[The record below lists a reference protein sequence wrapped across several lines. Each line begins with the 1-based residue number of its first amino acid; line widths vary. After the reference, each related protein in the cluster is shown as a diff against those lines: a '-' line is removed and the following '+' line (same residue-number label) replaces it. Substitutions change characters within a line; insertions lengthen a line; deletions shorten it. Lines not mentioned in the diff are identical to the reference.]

1 MIVLI
6 ITNIILAVVI
16 GIAGI
21 ALLVETVR
29 ESRPIIIKE
38 AKALREYYEDKLKDM
53 QKRKDEA
60 DNKRAEYKEL
70 YQRELQRN
78 EDIDRIREERDELE
92 MRVKCLT
99 NERDACVDRVDDMAQ
114 ENANLKEQIKALK
127 KPAKKTKGKAEE

>member
-6 ITNIILAVVI
+6 ITNIILAVAI

-21 ALLVETVR
+21 ALLVEMAR
-29 ESRPIIIKE
+29 DSRPIIIKE
-38 AKALREYYEDKLKDM
+38 AKVLREYYEDKLKDM
-53 QKRKDEA
+53 QERKDKA

-78 EDIDRIREERDELE
+78 EGIDRMRDRKNELE
-92 MRVKCLT
+92 AQVKHLIA
-99 NERDACVDRVDDMAQ
+99 NLDASDGRINDMAQ

-127 KPAKKTKGKAEE
+127 KPAKKTKGKDAE